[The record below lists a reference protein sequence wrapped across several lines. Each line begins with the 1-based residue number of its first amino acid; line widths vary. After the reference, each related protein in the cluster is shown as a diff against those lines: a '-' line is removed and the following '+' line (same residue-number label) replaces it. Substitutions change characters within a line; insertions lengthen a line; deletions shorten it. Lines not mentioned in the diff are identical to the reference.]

1 MNQTEVLDV
10 LKRTGALM
18 EGHFKLSS
26 GRHSDTYV
34 QKQMVFQ
41 HPRLTAS
48 LGEALAERFDKSGH
62 AFDTVLSPA
71 VGAILFGN
79 AVAYAAGARF
89 VYAERAD
96 GAMTLRRAQVL
107 DPGERVLVVED
118 VVTTGGSAAEV
129 IGLVKAAHATLVG
142 VACLVDRTTLPPP
155 FARPDRS
162 ARLGGN
168 RLSPLQSRG
177 TRHLARQ
184 QVPCLWRRLRGLK
197 RPSRGMRA
205 RRQAPDLRKRLPKHL
220 NSRTQ
225 VLDSAPSG
233 VGDRKE
239 KRCRFLS

>member
-48 LGEALAERFDKSGH
+48 LGEAVAERFKKEGH

-79 AVAYAAGARF
+79 AVAYEAGARF
-89 VYAERAD
+89 VYAERVD
-96 GAMTLRRAQVL
+96 GAMTLRRAQAL
-107 DPGERVLVVED
+107 DPGERVLIVED

-129 IGLVKAAHATLVG
+129 LELAHVAKATVVG
-142 VACLVDRTTLPPP
+142 VACLVDRTTTQPP
-155 FARPDRS
+155 FRLHSLVRIEARDWAPEDCPLC
-162 ARLGGN
+162 AADVPLT
-168 RLSPLQSRG
+168 SPGS
-177 TRHLARQ
+177 
-184 QVPCLWRRLRGLK
+184 
-197 RPSRGMRA
+197 
-205 RRQAPDLRKRLPKHL
+205 
-220 NSRTQ
+220 
-225 VLDSAPSG
+225 
-233 VGDRKE
+233 
-239 KRCRFLS
+239 RFLASGGA

>member
-48 LGEALAERFDKSGH
+48 LGEAVAERFEKDGH

-79 AVAYAAGARF
+79 AVAHAAGGRF
-89 VYAERAD
+89 IYAERMD
-96 GAMTLRRAQVL
+96 GAMTLRRAQAL
-107 DPGERVLVVED
+107 DPGERVLIVED

-129 IGLVKAAHATLVG
+129 LALARTAHATVVG
-142 VACLVDRTTLPPP
+142 VACLVDRTTTQPAFRLHSLVRIE
-155 FARPDRS
+155 ARDWAPEDCPLC
-162 ARLGGN
+162 AAGEPLI
-168 RLSPLQSRG
+168 SPGS
-177 TRHLARQ
+177 
-184 QVPCLWRRLRGLK
+184 
-197 RPSRGMRA
+197 
-205 RRQAPDLRKRLPKHL
+205 
-220 NSRTQ
+220 
-225 VLDSAPSG
+225 
-233 VGDRKE
+233 
-239 KRCRFLS
+239 RFLASEGA

>member
-129 IGLVKAAHATLVG
+129 IGRVQLDH
-142 VACLVDRTTLPPP
+142 
-155 FARPDRS
+155 
-162 ARLGGN
+162 RLSQGGGN
-168 RLSPLQSRG
+168 RVEDSQKRRRNNGHREERNL
-177 TRHLARQ
+177 RQ
-184 QVPCLWRRLRGLK
+184 QNRCQRIAHRRAEHQQPLV
-197 RPSRGMRA
+197 SDA
-205 RRQAPDLRKRLPKHL
+205 AQAKHH
-220 NSRTQ
+220 S
-225 VLDSAPSG
+225 
-233 VGDRKE
+233 
-239 KRCRFLS
+239 

>member
-48 LGEALAERFDKSGH
+48 LGEAVAERFDKSGH
-62 AFDTVLSPA
+62 TFDTVLSPA

-96 GAMTLRRAQVL
+96 GAMTLRRAQAL

-129 IGLVKAAHATLVG
+129 NALRDPTHWGGPNLVYGGGVWYKCGLWA
-142 VACLVDRTTLPPP
+142 
-155 FARPDRS
+155 FS
-162 ARLGGN
+162 
-168 RLSPLQSRG
+168 SRKSG
-177 TRHLARQ
+177 
-184 QVPCLWRRLRGLK
+184 
-197 RPSRGMRA
+197 SRE
-205 RRQAPDLRKRLPKHL
+205 
-220 NSRTQ
+220 
-225 VLDSAPSG
+225 APSQS
-233 VGDRKE
+233 VWA
-239 KRCRFLS
+239 